1 MEFFNIPAADREFF
15 CNEEDLFLKRRV
27 TNARKKTIRET

>member
-1 MEFFNIPAADREFF
+1 MEFFNILAADREFF
-15 CNEEDLFLKRRV
+15 EEDFFLKRRV